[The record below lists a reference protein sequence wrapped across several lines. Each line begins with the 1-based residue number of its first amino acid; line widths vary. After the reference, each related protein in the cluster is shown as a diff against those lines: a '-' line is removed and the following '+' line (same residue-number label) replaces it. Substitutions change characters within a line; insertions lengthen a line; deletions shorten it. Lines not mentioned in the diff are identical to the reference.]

1 MSEPVMK
8 RMNIRISGLGGQG
21 AVTAAHLLAMAAN
34 NMGKF
39 SISNPFF
46 GAEKRMAPAESYARI
61 GPEKIF
67 DRGELVYPD
76 VIMVFHA
83 QVITMQKS
91 YTAPFYSGIKPGGL
105 VIINTDQNLL
115 SDEDH
120 KRLED
125 DNVVVY
131 NIDATTLAL
140 EIGGT
145 ELSTNMAMI
154 GACMGI
160 TKVVDLPSM
169 ETAVKDRFGKRY
181 VASGGTA
188 TLDEAIKKKYA
199 KKEQLLEKNNLTIK
213 KAYAMSSEWAETSSY
228 APAYLETV

>member
-34 NMGKF
+34 KMGKF

-76 VIMVFHA
+76 VIMVFHP

-91 YTAPFYSGIKPGGL
+91 YTAPFYSGIKEGG
-105 VIINTDQNLL
+105 VIIINTNVDLL
-115 SDEDH
+115 TKEDH
-120 KRLED
+120 DYMENL
-125 DNVVVY
+125 NVSVF
-131 NIDATTLAL
+131 NCDATHLAL

-154 GACMGI
+154 GACAGI
-160 TKVVDLPSM
+160 TKVVDLD
-169 ETAVKDRFGKRY
+169 ALDKALQDRFGKKY
-181 VASGGTA
+181 IASGGTA

-199 KKEQLLEKNNLTIK
+199 KKEQLLEANNNTMK
-213 KAYAMSSEWAETSSY
+213 KSYEIAAAWAETSSY
-228 APAYLETV
+228 SAAYYEPA

>member
-1 MSEPVMK
+1 MS

-34 NMGKF
+34 RDGKF

-46 GAEKRMAPAESYARI
+46 GAEKRMAPAESYCRVGTERI
-61 GPEKIF
+61 Y
-67 DRGELVYPD
+67 DRGELVFPD

-91 YTAPFYSGIKPGGL
+91 YTAPFYSGIKENGL
-105 VIINTDQNLL
+105 VIINTPADLL
-115 SDEDH
+115 NDEDH
-120 KRLED
+120 KTLED
-125 DNVVVY
+125 LNVNVF
-131 NIDATTLAL
+131 NHDATKLAL
-140 EIGGT
+140 EIGKT

-154 GACMGI
+154 GACMGVTNI
-160 TKVVDLPSM
+160 VSLKSM
-169 ETAVKDRFGKRY
+169 EGALQDRFGKEY

-199 KKEQLLEKNNLTIK
+199 KKEQLLEANMNTIIESVK
-213 KAYAMSSEWAETSSY
+213 MGEEWAKTQDLQLVE
-228 APAYLETV
+228 V

>member
-1 MSEPVMK
+1 MSELVMK

-34 NMGKF
+34 RMGKF

-61 GPEKIF
+61 GPEKIY
-67 DRGELVYPD
+67 DRGELVFPD
-76 VIMVFHA
+76 VIMVFHP

-91 YTAPFYSGIKPGGL
+91 YTAPFYSGIKSGGL
-105 VIINTDQNLL
+105 VIINTNTDLL
-115 SDEDH
+115 SAEDH

-125 DNVVVY
+125 ENVTVY
-131 NIDATTLAL
+131 NFDATTLAL

-154 GACMGI
+154 GACSGV
-160 TKVVDLPSM
+160 TKVVDMPSL
-169 ETAVKDRFGKRY
+169 EGALQERFGKRY

-188 TLDEAIKKKYA
+188 SLDEAIKKKYA
-199 KKEQLLEKNNLTIK
+199 KKEQLLQKNMDTIV
-213 KAYAMSSEWAETSSY
+213 KAYEMSDEWSKTTSYS
-228 APAYLETV
+228 PAYYEPA

>member
-1 MSEPVMK
+1 MSELVMK

-34 NMGKF
+34 RMGKY

-61 GPEKIF
+61 GPEKIY
-67 DRGELVYPD
+67 DRGELVFPD
-76 VIMVFHA
+76 VIMVFHP

-91 YTAPFYSGIKPGGL
+91 YTAPFYSGIKEGGL
-105 VIINTDQNLL
+105 VIINTNADLL
-115 SDEDH
+115 TADDH
-120 KRLED
+120 KRLD
-125 DNVVVY
+125 DNNVSLY

-154 GACMGI
+154 GACAGV
-160 TKVVDLPSM
+160 TKVVDLPSL
-169 ETAVKDRFGKRY
+169 EGALQERFGKRY

-188 TLDEAIKKKYA
+188 SLDEAIKKKYA
-199 KKEQLLEKNNLTIK
+199 KKEQLLQKNMDTIV
-213 KAYAMSSEWAETSSY
+213 KAFAMSDEWAKTSSY
-228 APAYLETV
+228 SPAYYEPA